1 MSNLV
6 ITEHYLRLEAP
17 PELVKVI
24 AVALDE
30 YRGLNN
36 IEFSTTMSDFILNM
50 ETAYQTYHGLDQDD
64 WGFAKEDAESLELEV
79 SDEPS

>member
-6 ITEHYLRLEAP
+6 ITERHLRLEAP

-36 IEFSTTMSDFILNM
+36 IEFSTTMSDFIFNM
-50 ETAYQTYHGLDQDD
+50 E
-64 WGFAKEDAESLELEV
+64 FFS
-79 SDEPS
+79 

>member
-30 YRGLNN
+30 YRGLNS
-36 IEFSTTMSDFILNM
+36 IEFSTTMSDFIFNM
-50 ETAYQTYHGLDQDD
+50 ETAYQTHYGLDQDD
-64 WGFAKEDAESLELEV
+64 WGFTAEDLIELGFMEV
-79 SDEPS
+79 SDE

>member
-6 ITEHYLRLEAP
+6 IMEHELRLEAT

-24 AVALDE
+24 AVALDK
-30 YRGLNN
+30 YRGVNN
-36 IEFSTTMSDFILNM
+36 IEFSTTMSDFIFNM

-64 WGFAKEDAESLELEV
+64 WGFTKEDAELLGLGES
-79 SDEPS
+79 